1 MFVIGELHGNLS
13 EVVSIQIPERQ
24 TDREEEQEE
33 EEGGK
38 QKKKEER
45 QRWRM
50 SGGF

>member
-1 MFVIGELHGNLS
+1 MFVIGELHRNLS

-24 TDREEEQEE
+24 TDREEEEE

>member
-24 TDREEEQEE
+24 TDREEE

-45 QRWRM
+45 QKWRM